1 METLKS
7 IVKEL
12 KTYNLVKNRKKL
24 LEDKLEQYEEKRKPE
39 EETMPWKNGSLYD
52 MKMESILDGIDECD
66 SIIDKVDGWL
76 KDLEPLEKLI
86 IEQRFFIGMSWI
98 DVKDQAGYSD
108 RTVRKIYSKGLD
120 KIAERLGGS
129 YEN

>member
-1 METLKS
+1 METRKN
-7 IVKEL
+7 VMKEL
-12 KTYNLVKNRKKL
+12 KTYNLIKNRKKL
-24 LEDKLEQYEEKRKPE
+24 LEDRLEQYDEKRKPE

-52 MKMESILDGIDECD
+52 MKMESILDGIDKCD

-98 DVKDQAGYSD
+98 DVKDQAGYSE
-108 RTVRKIYSKGLD
+108 RTLRKIYSRGLD

-129 YEN
+129 YAD